1 MNYLVQNINIAEID
15 KLRFI
20 NTHVER
26 KNVLWQFLFENLD
39 GVCVMNTAY
48 SKDLLFFLV
57 A

>member
-1 MNYLVQNINIAEID
+1 MNYLVQNIDIAETD

-39 GVCVMNTAY
+39 GVC